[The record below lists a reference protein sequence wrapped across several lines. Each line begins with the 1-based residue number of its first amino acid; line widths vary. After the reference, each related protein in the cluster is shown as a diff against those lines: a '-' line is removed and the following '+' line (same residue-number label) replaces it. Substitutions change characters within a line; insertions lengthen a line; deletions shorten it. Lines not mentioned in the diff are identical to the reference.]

1 MMKSEKASEDQQVGQ
16 GEQRSALRT
25 ARKLQQSRWNEKRG
39 GWNEKKKRGQEEQLR
54 PACEG
59 LVMMKGVKSSE

>member
-1 MMKSEKASEDQQVGQ
+1 MTKSEESSEDQQVGQ

-25 ARKLQQSRWNEKRG
+25 ARKLQQSR
-39 GWNEKKKRGQEEQLR
+39 WNEKKKRGQEEQLR